1 LVYVK
6 RRLWRLFIFHHIFSE
21 MLIGR
26 TMKITQATAEEYQW
40 GAGCLG
46 WRFVDRMELSVIR
59 ERMLPGTSE
68 VRHHHEKSRQF
79 FFILRGAA
87 RIESGGEQ
95 VLLTKDEGLEIP
107 PGVDHQIFNDSDED
121 LEFLLVSQPSTKG
134 DRIVSR
140 QP

>member
-1 LVYVK
+1 
-6 RRLWRLFIFHHIFSE
+6 
-21 MLIGR
+21 
-26 TMKITQATAEEYQW
+26 MKITQATAEEYQW
-40 GAGCLG
+40 GSSCLG
-46 WRFVDRMELSVIR
+46 WRFVDRAEMSVIR
-59 ERMLPGTSE
+59 ERMPPGTSE

-79 FFILRGAA
+79 FFILKGSA

-95 VLLTKDEGLEIP
+95 VQLARDEGLEIP

-121 LEFLLVSQPSTKG
+121 LEFLLVSHPSTKG